1 MVEAAGCAGSCR
13 RCPRALRRD
22 KLSGRPRMAKITSPA
37 AVSILKDIRAALDE
51 RADEKARP
59 ATGVKSPLKVI
70 GVRASGVKTVAR
82 ELAVRHKA
90 LLNYPLA
97 ADLLEGAA
105 GRKVREEI
113 LVAIDLLERFRKD
126 FEPSFL
132 LRMDKWSSVADDLE
146 VAEALGAR
154 IAAGLLA
161 LDPSKITTV
170 RKWARLRSVGRKRL
184 ALLAASGLVSEGRR
198 DAMLALDLCEI
209 LLNEEH
215 PVLVTEV
222 AGLLRTTTK
231 IDAKAV
237 QDFLFRRSIDGNPA
251 ILRAGSENLD
261 AARRAALIAKLEA
274 QAGIPAPVEAAEG

>member
-1 MVEAAGCAGSCR
+1 
-13 RCPRALRRD
+13 
-22 KLSGRPRMAKITSPA
+22 MAKTTSPA
-37 AVSILKDIRAALDE
+37 VASILKDIRSALDE
-51 RADEKARP
+51 KVDEKARAAP
-59 ATGVKSPLKVI
+59 AQKSPLKVI
-70 GVRASGVKTVAR
+70 GVRASGVKAVAR
-82 ELAVRHKA
+82 EVAVRHKA
-90 LLNYPLA
+90 DLEYPLA
-97 ADLLEGAA
+97 ADVLDAAA

-113 LVAIDLLERFRKD
+113 LVAIDLLERFRKE
-126 FEPSFL
+126 FEPSLL
-132 LRMDKWSSVADDLE
+132 LRMDKWSAVADDLE

-154 IAAGLLA
+154 IASWALA
-161 LDPSKITTV
+161 LDPSKIATI

-198 DAMLALDLCEI
+198 DATLALDLCEI
-209 LLNEEH
+209 LLNEDH

-274 QAGIPAPVEAAEG
+274 QQASLGSLAAAGR

>member
-1 MVEAAGCAGSCR
+1 
-13 RCPRALRRD
+13 
-22 KLSGRPRMAKITSPA
+22 MAKITSPA
-37 AVSILKDIRAALDE
+37 VASLLKEIRTALDE
-51 RADEKARP
+51 RVDEKARP
-59 ATGVKSPLKVI
+59 APAEKSPLKAI
-70 GVRASGVKTVAR
+70 GVRANSLKTVAR
-82 ELAVRHKA
+82 EIAIRHKA
-90 LLNYPLA
+90 TLDYPLC
-97 ADLLEGAA
+97 ADLLDGAA

-126 FEPSFL
+126 FEPALL

-146 VAEALGAR
+146 VAESLGAR
-154 IAAGLLA
+154 IAAPALA
-161 LDPSKITTV
+161 LDPAKIATV

-198 DAMLALDLCEI
+198 DAALALDLCEI

-274 QAGIPAPVEAAEG
+274 QQASLGTLAAAGR

>member
-1 MVEAAGCAGSCR
+1 
-13 RCPRALRRD
+13 
-22 KLSGRPRMAKITSPA
+22 MAKITSPA
-37 AVSILKDIRAALDE
+37 VASLLKEIRTALDE
-51 RADEKARP
+51 RMDEKTRP
-59 ATGVKSPLKVI
+59 APAEKSPLKAI
-70 GVRASGVKTVAR
+70 GVRANSLKTVAR
-82 ELAVRHKA
+82 EIAIRHKA
-90 LLNYPLA
+90 TLDYPLC
-97 ADLLEGAA
+97 ADLLDGAA
-105 GRKVREEI
+105 SRKVREEI

-126 FEPSFL
+126 FEPALL

-146 VAEALGAR
+146 VAESLGAR
-154 IAAGLLA
+154 IAAPALA
-161 LDPSKITTV
+161 LDPAKIATV

-198 DAMLALDLCEI
+198 DATLALDLCEI

-274 QAGIPAPVEAAEG
+274 QQASLGTLAAAGR

>member
-1 MVEAAGCAGSCR
+1 
-13 RCPRALRRD
+13 
-22 KLSGRPRMAKITSPA
+22 MAKTTSPA
-37 AVSILKDIRAALDE
+37 VGPILKDIRTALDE
-51 RADEKARP
+51 RADDKARP
-59 ATGVKSPLKVI
+59 APGAKSPLKVL
-70 GVRASGVKTVAR
+70 GVRASGVKSVAR
-82 ELAVRHKA
+82 EIALKHKA
-90 LLNYPLA
+90 VLDYSVA
-97 ADLLEGAA
+97 ADLLDAAA

-113 LVAIDLLERFRKD
+113 LVAVDLLERFRRD
-126 FEPSFL
+126 FEPSLL
-132 LRMDKWSSVADDLE
+132 LRMDKWSGVADDLE
-146 VAEALGAR
+146 VAEALGTRVASW
-154 IAAGLLA
+154 ALA
-161 LDPSKITTV
+161 LDPTKIATI

-198 DAMLALDLCEI
+198 DATLALDLCEI

-274 QAGIPAPVEAAEG
+274 QQASLGALAAAGR

>member
-1 MVEAAGCAGSCR
+1 
-13 RCPRALRRD
+13 
-22 KLSGRPRMAKITSPA
+22 MAKTTSPA
-37 AVSILKDIRAALDE
+37 VASILKDIRTALDE
-51 RADEKARP
+51 RVDEKARAAP
-59 ATGVKSPLKVI
+59 AAKGPLKVI
-70 GVRASGVKTVAR
+70 GVRPSGVKAVAR
-82 ELAVRHKA
+82 EAALRHKA
-90 LLNYPLA
+90 ALDYPVA
-97 ADLLEGAA
+97 ADLLEAA
-105 GRKVREEI
+105 ATRKVREEI
-113 LVAIDLLERFRKD
+113 LVAVELLERFRKE
-126 FEPSFL
+126 FEPSLL
-132 LRMDKWSSVADDLE
+132 LRMDKWSGVADDLE
-146 VAEALGAR
+146 VSEALGAR
-154 IAAGLLA
+154 IAAFALA
-161 LDPSKITTV
+161 LDPSKIATV

-198 DAMLALDLCEI
+198 DAGLALDLCEI

-274 QAGIPAPVEAAEG
+274 QQASLGTLAAAGR

>member
-1 MVEAAGCAGSCR
+1 
-13 RCPRALRRD
+13 
-22 KLSGRPRMAKITSPA
+22 MAKTTSPTVA
-37 AVSILKDIRAALDE
+37 SILKDIRAALDE
-51 RADEKARP
+51 RVDEKARP
-59 ATGVKSPLKVI
+59 GPVAKGPLKAV
-70 GVRASGVKTVAR
+70 GVRAGGVKAVAR
-82 ELAVRHKA
+82 EMAVRHKTTLDYA
-90 LLNYPLA
+90 LA
-97 ADLLEGAA
+97 AELLDAAA

-113 LVAIDLLERFRKD
+113 LVAVELLERFRKE
-126 FEPSFL
+126 FEPALL

-146 VAEALGAR
+146 VAEALGEKV
-154 IAAGLLA
+154 AAFVLA

-184 ALLAASGLVSEGRR
+184 ALLAAAGLVSEGRR
-198 DAMLALDLCEI
+198 DAALALDLCEI

-215 PVLVTEV
+215 PVLVNEV

-274 QAGIPAPVEAAEG
+274 QQASLGTLAAAGR

>member
-1 MVEAAGCAGSCR
+1 
-13 RCPRALRRD
+13 
-22 KLSGRPRMAKITSPA
+22 MAKTTSPA
-37 AVSILKDIRAALDE
+37 AASILKDIRTALE
-51 RADEKARP
+51 EKAEEKGRP
-59 ATGVKSPLKVI
+59 AQAEKSPLKLL
-70 GVRASGVKTVAR
+70 GVRAVGVKAVAR
-82 ELAVRHKA
+82 DVALRHKA
-90 LLNYPLA
+90 VLDYALA
-97 ADLLEGAA
+97 ADVLEGAA
-105 GRKVREEI
+105 VRKVREEV
-113 LVAIDLLERFRKD
+113 LVAVDLVERFRKD
-126 FEPSFL
+126 FEPSLL
-132 LRMDKWSSVADDLE
+132 LRMDKWSAVADDLE

-154 IAAGLLA
+154 IAAVVLA
-161 LDPSKITTV
+161 LDPSKIATV

-198 DAMLALDLCEI
+198 DAALALDLCEI

-215 PVLVTEV
+215 PVLVAEV

-274 QAGIPAPVEAAEG
+274 QQASLGSLAAAGR

>member
-1 MVEAAGCAGSCR
+1 
-13 RCPRALRRD
+13 
-22 KLSGRPRMAKITSPA
+22 MAKTTSPA
-37 AVSILKDIRAALDE
+37 VATILRDIRAALDE
-51 RADEKARP
+51 KADERARNTP
-59 ATGVKSPLKVI
+59 GAKSPLKVI
-70 GVRASGVKTVAR
+70 GVRAAGVKAAARDVA
-82 ELAVRHKA
+82 ARHKA
-90 LLNYPLA
+90 VLDYPVA
-97 ADLLEGAA
+97 ADVLDAAA

-126 FEPSFL
+126 YDASLL
-132 LRMDKWSSVADDLE
+132 LRMDTWSAVADDLE

-154 IAAGLLA
+154 VASSALA
-161 LDPSKITTV
+161 LDPSKIATI

-184 ALLAASGLVSEGRR
+184 ALLAACGLVSEGRR
-198 DAMLALDLCEI
+198 DATLALDLCEI
-209 LLNEEH
+209 LLNEDH

-274 QAGIPAPVEAAEG
+274 QQASLGSLAAAGR

>member
-1 MVEAAGCAGSCR
+1 
-13 RCPRALRRD
+13 
-22 KLSGRPRMAKITSPA
+22 MAKTTSPA
-37 AVSILKDIRAALDE
+37 VASILKDIRAALDE
-51 RADEKARP
+51 RTEEKGRP
-59 ATGVKSPLKVI
+59 APAEKSPLKI
-70 GVRASGVKTVAR
+70 LGVRAAGVKAVAR
-82 ELAVRHKA
+82 EASVRHKA
-90 LLNYPLA
+90 ALDYA
-97 ADLLEGAA
+97 AAVDLLEAAA
-105 GRKVREEI
+105 GRKVREEV

-126 FEPSFL
+126 FEPALL
-132 LRMDKWSSVADDLE
+132 LRMDKWSGVADDLE
-146 VAEALGAR
+146 VAEALGGR
-154 IAAGLLA
+154 IAAPVLA
-161 LDPSKITTV
+161 LDPSKIATV

-198 DAMLALDLCEI
+198 DAALALDLCEI

-274 QAGIPAPVEAAEG
+274 QQASLGSLAAAGR